1 MKRKY
6 LRIIYILIGIFLMT
20 QLSVYAE
27 EQPIAEFDFYQ
38 IEGLILER
46 NPNVQINDNNIEKLS
61 LEDNVVTDT
70 VSESDLENSIEGV
83 DNQIIAL
90 QAKKAAIQAPGADD
104 LVLTSYYNFIMSYY
118 DEKIAEQNKNR
129 QSLVSQLNSIDDE
142 DEEEAEE
149 AEDEAYEQTVQQYES
164 ANYQRV
170 KSAEALYI
178 NYNSSILQQE
188 IAEKNL
194 ELLTKELEIAK
205 QKLEYGI
212 IAQDDVTDLED
223 EVEKSNDS
231 ITSLKEQRDSIVKD
245 MNLML
250 GQDYSV
256 SLTFGTV
263 PVLTEEAASSVSYTE
278 DVGKVLNKNYSIRKA
293 LKDLDDQSD
302 ELDDMEDNNDDD
314 TNEYDMLEL
323 EHENAQLSLEQDK
336 ANLELSFYNMCKDIQ
351 DKLKSLQTEK
361 KELEDMKTTYEQ
373 LEVKY
378 NAGMISSF
386 ELMKGKSNYQIQE
399 LNVKSAE
406 YSLFHS

>member
-70 VSESDLENSIEGV
+70 VSESDLENSIKGV
-83 DNQIIAL
+83 DNQIVAL

-142 DEEEAEE
+142 DTEDAEDAEE
-149 AEDEAYEQTVQQYES
+149 EAYEQTVQQYES

-188 IAEKNL
+188 TAEKNL

-231 ITSLKEQRDSIVKD
+231 ITSLKEQRDSIVED
-245 MNLML
+245 MNLLL
-250 GQDYSV
+250 GR
-256 SLTFGTV
+256 
-263 PVLTEEAASSVSYTE
+263 P
-278 DVGKVLNKNYSIRKA
+278 GKDPGRKA
-293 LKDLDDQSD
+293 RGAPGPRGQ
-302 ELDDMEDNNDDD
+302 
-314 TNEYDMLEL
+314 
-323 EHENAQLSLEQDK
+323 
-336 ANLELSFYNMCKDIQ
+336 NL
-351 DKLKSLQTEK
+351 
-361 KELEDMKTTYEQ
+361 
-373 LEVKY
+373 
-378 NAGMISSF
+378 
-386 ELMKGKSNYQIQE
+386 
-399 LNVKSAE
+399 
-406 YSLFHS
+406 